1 MKIPF
6 SLPGSF
12 EKTIH
17 ELARTRE
24 KAAKQKYLLDL
35 GESLVMHLC
44 SFILGEYKES
54 KLVSVE
60 LEKSFLKNNKNI
72 SFGIY
77 LGWLR
82 ESSKF
87 LYKSNTPSRIHS
99 LIHGSNEWSEVWKF
113 IKGFEALKS
122 QIDKGASEGFET
134 IVQDTLRNNPSKVN
148 IIQFFDT
155 FIQLRNR
162 VAHPHKEVNGINISW
177 PFSED
182 YFDTLNPLLEGALQ
196 RTMQELNQIWE
207 YRKYTIES
215 NEDGILLLLNEDS
228 GEFEEFAVKTDIT
241 DGIKVFANAENNILI
256 SDWKVLLKAGDKA
269 LEEIRKEE
277 ETLRNKA
284 SIEELKESIKAA
296 LDDGQIS
303 LEEFNFFESLG
314 KTKLGLNRQDLKN
327 LIMEVASSMQ
337 IEDPFP
343 EVDKRFVAAIDEAIR
358 NKTYN
363 DFILKLTGQ
372 QYGVDAE
379 QFEKVFAERAA
390 ALGADPEDVKK
401 NRILQF
407 SHDELKT
414 FQGLLMAWQWLGNIY
429 LFNKNNTE
437 SQYKITGDSHEYGT
451 KEYWHRNAF
460 QAVDQFVQ
468 SRLAKIALTDD
479 TIWDTKQNNWQI
491 GVMTSYAWCS
501 AFPKDAVSLRI
512 LSLHFSLY
520 ADRCAAIGF
529 LPDWKDYK
537 LLEKYGLM
545 LDVFC
550 RHLKDFT
557 VEYENELRKYN
568 NLFLWDGVNN
578 KPLHSFSEMMRSNE
592 WYFQHMYNFDQIQF
606 YYSGKEIE
614 SNPAI
619 LLEGFDIVFNLFG
632 GLFERVNRDYVNLL
646 NDTTEIEAKKETV
659 IKKLQGLIATL
670 ANFGLT
676 TSEGTIATSNPD
688 EVIIPE
694 DNSEHGAH
702 GLKGNNQL
710 GYYAIEFKEKI
721 KGYPVLLV
729 FQFRQNY
736 ISGKLN
742 FNTIISVAGDSEN
755 TIHVPAAQVLE
766 KLTEHA
772 FTGCKAHQYKGK
784 FVLNCEVEDIIDFDP
799 NPIVLVFME
808 KFTALLAEYKLDV
821 LGISIHDP
829 LFEKEKEQ
837 INEKLNALQVNIAP
851 HFSNQIYQERNI
863 MKGKRYIDYVYSN
876 KKVTHYLGWGNEL
889 TQNGLKV
896 ILIFHVKDTIK
907 GAHLVQLMQ
916 DFAKD
921 RPEWEYRETDSAER
935 EEAIW
940 LGECMR
946 EQELTAS
953 SEYNRNYA
961 ARHAVIDNPKN
972 YWCAK
977 VKDNKQWFQ
986 VKLREIAEITAIKL
1000 QGSPNQNAFIQQ
1012 FDLMYSIN
1020 GKEWKT
1026 LHAISGLD
1034 PSNTEKEIV
1043 LEKPVKAVFIRII
1056 PTVFSGY
1063 PALRI
1068 DIKKRNLTAGAA
1080 ELCYRCQ
1087 RNAVEDNSMPNIE
1100 KQIEVFLPLFRNHI
1114 GF

>member
-6 SLPGSF
+6 SLPGNF
-12 EKTIH
+12 EKTIL
-17 ELARTRE
+17 ELAKTRE

-44 SFILGEYKES
+44 SFVLGEYKES
-54 KLVSVE
+54 RLVSVE

-87 LYKSNTPSRIHS
+87 LYKSNAPSRIHS
-99 LIHGSNEWSEVWKF
+99 LIHGSNEWNETWKF
-113 IKGFEALKS
+113 IKGFEALKR
-122 QIDKGASEGFET
+122 QIDKGAVEGFET
-134 IVQDTLRNNPSKVN
+134 IVQDAFRNNPAKVN

-182 YFDTLNPLLEGALQ
+182 YFDTINPLLEGALQ
-196 RTMQELNQIWE
+196 RSMQELNQIWE

-228 GEFEEFAVKTDIT
+228 GEYEEFAVKTDIN

-277 ETLRNKA
+277 EALRNKA

-327 LIMEVASSMQ
+327 IIVEVASYMQ

-390 ALGADPEDVKK
+390 ALGADPEEVRK

-407 SHDELKT
+407 SHDELKI

-429 LFNKNNTE
+429 QFNKNNSE
-437 SQYKITGDSHEYGT
+437 SQYKITGDSYQYGT
-451 KEYWHRNAF
+451 KEYWHRSAF

-468 SRLAKIALTDD
+468 SRLEKLALTDE
-479 TIWDTKQNNWQI
+479 TEWDTKQNNWQI

-501 AFPKDAVSLRI
+501 AFPKKAVSLRI

-520 ADRCAAIGF
+520 ADRTAAIGF

-545 LDVFC
+545 LDIFC
-550 RHLKDFT
+550 RHLKDFA
-557 VEYENELRKYN
+557 VEYENELKKYN
-568 NLFLWDGVNN
+568 NLYLWDGVNN
-578 KPLHSFSEMMRSNE
+578 RPLHSFSEMMKSNE
-592 WYFQHMYNFDQIQF
+592 WYFLHMYGFDQIQF
-606 YYSGKEIE
+606 YYSAKEIE
-614 SNPAI
+614 NNPAV

-632 GLFERVNRDYVNLL
+632 GLFEKVNRDYVNLL
-646 NDTTEIEAKKETV
+646 NDTTEIETREEAV
-659 IKKLQGLIATL
+659 IKKLKDLIPLL
-670 ANFGLT
+670 ADYGLT
-676 TSEGTIATSNPD
+676 TAEAAVASENRD
-688 EVIIPE
+688 EENNQEGHSGI
-694 DNSEHGAH
+694 DSQ
-702 GLKGNNQL
+702 GLKGSCQL
-710 GYYAIEFKEKI
+710 GFFALEFKEKI
-721 KGYPVLLV
+721 KGYPVLLR

-736 ISGKLN
+736 LTGKLN
-742 FNTIISVAGDSEN
+742 FNTIISVAGEAETS
-755 TIHVPAAQVLE
+755 IHLPAEQVLS

-772 FTGCKAHQYKGK
+772 FSGCEAHHYKGK
-784 FVLNCEVEDIIDFDP
+784 YILNFEVEDITEFDP
-799 NPIVLVFME
+799 TPIVFEFMNA
-808 KFTALLAEYKLDV
+808 FTLLLAEQKLDI
-821 LGISIHDP
+821 LGIKIHDP
-829 LFEKEKEQ
+829 RFETQKEQ
-837 INEKLNALQVNIAP
+837 INQMLDVMQLNVSP
-851 HFSNQIYQERNI
+851 HFSNQIYKERNI
-863 MKGKRYIDYVYSN
+863 MKGKRHIDYVYSN
-876 KKVTHYLGWGNEL
+876 KKVTHYLGWGTEL
-889 TQNGLKV
+889 TQTDLQD
-896 ILIFHVKDTIK
+896 ILVFHVKDTIK

-916 DFAKD
+916 DFVKE
-921 RPEWEYRETDSAER
+921 RPEWSYSETESADR
-935 EEAIW
+935 EEARW
-940 LGECMR
+940 LGESMR
-946 EQELTAS
+946 EMELSAS

-961 ARHAVIDNPKN
+961 ARHAIIDNPNN

-977 VKDNKQWFQ
+977 IKDNKQWFQ
-986 VKLREIAEITAIKL
+986 VKLKETAEVTSIKL
-1000 QGSPNQNAFIQQ
+1000 QGSAKHNSFIKQ
-1012 FDLMYSIN
+1012 FDLMFSIN

-1026 LHAISGLD
+1026 LPGITGLESTD
-1034 PSNTEKEIV
+1034 QEKEII
-1043 LEKPVKAVFIRII
+1043 LEKPVKAAFIRITPI
-1056 PTVFSGY
+1056 DFNGF
-1063 PALRI
+1063 PALRL
-1068 DIKKRNLTAGAA
+1068 DIKKRNLTAGSA
-1080 ELCYRCQ
+1080 ELYYRCPG
-1087 RNAVEDNSMPNIE
+1087 NTGEGNSMQVIQ
-1100 KQIEVFLPLFRNHI
+1100 KHIEVFLPYFRNYI